1 MYVKDR
7 STPSLDAYANQVLEV
22 IDVISPDCD
31 ECEDNWRAITFLMN
45 AQYQE
50 EFDKTT
56 ISGHAVP
63 SAAKSNDMGIF
74 SSESINTQETTTSK
88 RKRTWNLSTKAL
100 EEDSLDDPDI
110 EDEIGLFLI
119 GQAMMQAV

>member
-22 IDVISPDCD
+22 IDVISPDCN

-56 ISGHAVP
+56 ISGHTVP
-63 SAAKSNDMGIF
+63 TAAAAQSNDIGIF

-88 RKRTWNLSTKAL
+88 RKRTWNMSSKAL
-100 EEDSLDDPDI
+100 EEDSLDDFEG
-110 EDEIGLFLI
+110 EDDRG
-119 GQAMMQAV
+119 